1 MPYTVLIVE
10 DQAEISSVVAKYLQ
24 NAGYQT
30 ICASDGVAALD
41 LFNRSD
47 VHLLVLD
54 VMMPGIDGFDV
65 LREIRKISDVPVIM
79 LTARVQEADRLKGF
93 NIGADDYVL
102 KPFSVKELVKR
113 VDALCKRV
121 YHDAQE
127 LTYSVGEFT
136 LQAKSMKLYRGG
148 ENIPITGAEFAL
160 LRAFFRYPGQVLTRE
175 QLIELA
181 YGYEYE
187 GYDRSV
193 DSTIKRLRQKMEKDP
208 KNPAVLRT
216 KYGIGYVFG
225 GDAT

>member
-10 DQAEISSVVAKYLQ
+10 DQVEISSVVAKYLQ

-30 ICASDGVAALD
+30 ICAPDGLTALD
-41 LFNRSD
+41 LFNRSE

-65 LREIRKISDVPVIM
+65 LREIRKISDIPVIM
-79 LTARVQEADRLKGF
+79 LTARVQEDDRLKGF

-127 LTYSVGEFT
+127 LTYKVGEFT
-136 LQAKSMKLYRGG
+136 LQTKSMKLYRGS

-193 DSTIKRLRQKMEKDP
+193 DSTIKRLRQKLEKDP
-208 KNPAVLRT
+208 KTPRVLRT

-225 GDAT
+225 GDIT